1 VESPVEII
9 RKKRDGL
16 RLSERE
22 IREFFDAFMG
32 GRVADYQ
39 VSAWLMAALLRGLD
53 EGETDALTRV
63 MLESGKKLGLRSVKA
78 PKIDKHS
85 TGGVGDKITLCLAPL
100 VAACGV
106 ATPMIAGRGLGHTGG
121 TLDKL
126 EAIPG
131 FRVRLSE
138 RRFESVLRT
147 IGASVIGQSDDIAP
161 LDRRLYA
168 LRDVTGTVESIP
180 LIVSSIL
187 SKKLATGS
195 DGLVLDV
202 KVGRGAFMKELA
214 SARQLARA
222 LVRGA
227 RRAGLRT
234 TALLSDMNEPTG
246 LTIGNALE
254 VREAIDVLRGGGP
267 ADTRELTLALGAEML
282 RLSGLAKSTASART
296 SLERALADGSAYER
310 FRGMVKAHGGDP
322 RAVDDPKRLPRAN
335 VRVAVHA
342 RASGVL
348 VSADPLELGLVAV
361 GLGAGR
367 ARADDRVDPGAG
379 IELCQAVGEPVER
392 GEPIAFLSGASRPLV
407 EAQLKR
413 AERALRIG
421 KSARRRRLVVERI
434 ER

>member
-1 VESPVEII
+1 M
-9 RKKRDGL
+9 D
-16 RLSERE
+16 
-22 IREFFDAFMG
+22 

-39 VSAWLMAALLRGLD
+39 VSAWLMAALFAGLD
-53 EGETDALTRV
+53 ETETDSLTRV
-63 MLESGKKLGLRSVKA
+63 MLESGKKLRLRSVKA

-106 ATPMIAGRGLGHTGG
+106 AAPMIAGRGLGHTGG

-147 IGASVIGQSDDIAP
+147 VGVSIIGQSKDIAP

-202 KVGRGAFMKELA
+202 KVGRGAFMQKLA
-214 SARQLARA
+214 SARKLARA
-222 LVRGA
+222 LVQGA
-227 RRAGLRT
+227 RRAGLRA
-234 TALLSDMNEPTG
+234 TALVTDMNEPTG

-254 VREAIDVLRGGGP
+254 VREAIDVLLGGGP

-282 RLSGLAKSTASART
+282 RLGGRATTTARART
-296 SLERALADGSAYER
+296 LLERALADGSAFER
-310 FRGMVKAHGGDP
+310 FRRMVKAHGGDL
-322 RAVDDPKRLPRAN
+322 RAVDDPKRLPKAN
-335 VRVAVHA
+335 VRVAVRA
-342 RASGVL
+342 RASGML
-348 VSADPLELGLVAV
+348 ASADPLELGLVAV

-367 ARADDRVDPGAG
+367 ARTNDRVDPGAG

-392 GEPIAFLSGASRPLV
+392 GEPIAFLS
-407 EAQLKR
+407 
-413 AERALRIG
+413 
-421 KSARRRRLVVERI
+421 
-434 ER
+434 

>member
-1 VESPVEII
+1 MPSPVEIV
-9 RKKRDGL
+9 RKKRDGQ
-16 RLSERE
+16 RLSGRE
-22 IREFFDAFMG
+22 IREFFGAYLN

-85 TGGVGDKITLCLAPL
+85 TGGVGDKLTLCLAPL
-100 VAACGV
+100 VASCGV

-138 RRFESVLRT
+138 RRFETVLRSV
-147 IGASVIGQSDDIAP
+147 GASVIGQSKDIAP

-202 KVGRGAFMKELA
+202 KVGRGAFMRELG
-214 SARQLARA
+214 SARELARA

-234 TALLSDMNEPTG
+234 TALVTDMNEPTG
-246 LTIGNALE
+246 KTIGNALE
-254 VREAIDVLRGGGP
+254 VREAIDVLHGKGP

-282 RLSGLAKSTASART
+282 RLAGRAKTTASARAL
-296 SLERALADGSAYER
+296 LERALSDGSAFER
-310 FRGMVKAHGGDP
+310 FLRMVKAHGGDV
-322 RAVDDPKRLPRAN
+322 RAIENPKRLPKAK
-335 VRVAVHA
+335 VRLALLA
-342 RASGVL
+342 RSNGVL
-348 VSADPLELGLVAV
+348 TSADALELGLVAV

-367 ARADDRVDPGAG
+367 VRADDRVDPGAG
-379 IELCQAVGEPVER
+379 IELCQSIGEPVER
-392 GEPIAFLSGASRPLV
+392 GKPIAFLSGASHAIV
-407 EAQLKR
+407 EAQRTR

-421 KSARRRRLVVERI
+421 RTARRRTLVIERI
-434 ER
+434 R

>member
-1 VESPVEII
+1 VPSPVEII
-9 RKKRDGL
+9 QKKRDGL

-22 IREFFDAFMG
+22 IREFFDAYSSG
-32 GRVADYQ
+32 QVADYQ

-53 EGETDALTRV
+53 ERETDALTRV
-63 MLESGKKLGLRSVKA
+63 MLESGKKLSLRSLKV

-85 TGGVGDKITLCLAPL
+85 TGGVGDKVTLCLAPL

-106 ATPMIAGRGLGHTGG
+106 ATPLIAGRGLGHTGG

-131 FRVRLSE
+131 FRVRLSAG
-138 RRFESVLRT
+138 RFESVLRT
-147 IGASVIGQSDDIAP
+147 VGASIIGQSKDIAP

-214 SARQLARA
+214 SARELARA

-227 RRAGLRT
+227 RRAGLRA
-234 TALLSDMNEPTG
+234 TALLTDMNEPTG

-254 VREAIDVLRGGGP
+254 VREAVDVLHDRGP

-282 RLSGLAKSTASART
+282 VLAGRAKTTASAR
-296 SLERALADGSAYER
+296 SLLERALADGSAFER
-310 FRGMVKAHGGDP
+310 FVRMVKAHSGDV
-322 RAVDDPKRLPRAN
+322 RCIENPKRLPRAK
-335 VRVAVHA
+335 VRLAVLA
-342 RASGVL
+342 RKNGVL
-348 VSADPLELGLVAV
+348 ASADPLELGLVAV

-367 ARADDRVDPGAG
+367 ARTDDRVDPGAG

-392 GEPIAFLSGASRPLV
+392 GEPLAFLSGASRAIV
-407 EAQLKR
+407 EAELERAKR
-413 AERALRIG
+413 ALHIG
-421 KSARRRRLVVERI
+421 KSARRRRLVIERI